1 MLTST
6 IPSVFVDILI
16 NRASLLSHTFI
27 YNRWIHEFLVNRL
40 KSIGIIIYFD
50 VLIVLDLINGSASPL

>member
-1 MLTST
+1 MLTPT

-16 NRASLLSHTFI
+16 NSASLLHHSFI

-40 KSIGIIIYFD
+40 KSIAIIIYFD
-50 VLIVLDLINGSASPL
+50 VLIVLDLINGSAGPL

>member
-1 MLTST
+1 MLTPT
-6 IPSVFVDILI
+6 IPAVFVDILI
-16 NRASLLSHTFI
+16 NSASLLRHSFI

-40 KSIGIIIYFD
+40 KSIAIIIYFD